1 MGAYEN
7 PPMIQFATSSAGNA
21 WANAAAAAGKNIG
34 DAIIARQ
41 KKLEERLEK
50 ENKQML
56 EIGKKRAALAQEG
69 QKLIDQQLAKMEG
82 LDDALKKAYVN
93 EFRQGW
99 KTFAEVQVATDPAV
113 IERLQPKLAEFESFR
128 ANSNDSLMTAN
139 KLYSQITGDL
149 SEVADKQIAIPGML
163 DQFDPRNNY
172 LMDAAAIENGGIT
185 GKEKREVNF
194 NDKGDTIITYTN
206 AEGVK
211 LPPVNLTNPPTTN
224 KVPKLEE
231 LFQPRVDATGIFV
244 GEGKDRTLSTDYLST
259 DATGKP
265 KMITTTETFVDENG
279 NKKQKIITGP
289 DVNNNDIIETYTTQ
303 IEALGLT
310 DDQKVSI
317 YKNILVDQYKLDSKA
332 LSYNPKGATQLTDPQ
347 QEIFNDAI
355 SKWAGTKA
363 NNDVAAVTKK
373 MGGSERIIN
382 VPKDEL
388 SNSQKNT
395 KFEFTKLIK
404 GEQETLAISNST
416 YFAKDEDGNWN
427 VFTVGSQ
434 LGVPK
439 QRYEKGKANVIDL
452 VSDLPASFNIDKEA
466 LIKQLQLVN

>member
-1 MGAYEN
+1 
-7 PPMIQFATSSAGNA
+7 MIQFATSSAGNA

-56 EIGKKRAALAQEG
+56 EIGKKRATLAQEG

-99 KTFAEVQVATDPAV
+99 KTFTEVQVATDPSRIDA
-113 IERLQPKLAEFESFR
+113 LQPKLKEFESFR

-139 KLYSQITGDL
+139 ELYSQITGDL

-185 GKEKREVNF
+185 GKEKREVSF
-194 NDKGDTIITYTN
+194 NDNGETIITYTN
-206 AEGVK
+206 ADGVK
-211 LPPVNLTNPPTTN
+211 LPTINLTNPPTTN

-231 LFQPRVDATGIFV
+231 LFQPRADATGIFV
-244 GEGKDRTLSTDYLST
+244 GEGKDKTISSDYLPT
-259 DATGKP
+259 DPITQKP

-289 DVNNNDIIETYTTQ
+289 EVRNNDIIQIYTDQ
-303 IEALGLT
+303 VESLGLT

-317 YKNILVDQYKLDSKA
+317 YKNILVDQFQLDPKA
-332 LSYNPKGATQLTDPQ
+332 LSYNPKGATQLDEPQ
-347 QEIFNDAI
+347 QKIFNDAI

-363 NNDVAAVTKK
+363 NNDVASVTKK
-373 MGGSERIIN
+373 LGGSEKIIS
-382 VPKDEL
+382 VPKNEL
-388 SNSQKNT
+388 SNSLKNT

-416 YFAKDEDGNWN
+416 YFAKDESGNWN

-439 QRYEKGKANVIDL
+439 QRYETGKANVIDL
-452 VSDLPASFNIDKEA
+452 VADLPASFNIDKEA

>member
-99 KTFAEVQVATDPAV
+99 KTFTEVQVATDPAV
-113 IERLQPKLAEFESFR
+113 IERLQPQLAKFENFR
-128 ANSNDSLMTAN
+128 ANSNDSLMVAN
-139 KLYSQITGDL
+139 ELYSTLTGDL
-149 SEVADKQIAIPGML
+149 SEVADKQIAIPGMI

-185 GKEKREVNF
+185 GKEKREVSF
-194 NDKGDTIITYTN
+194 NDNGETIITYTN
-206 AEGVK
+206 ADGVK
-211 LPPVNLTNPPTTN
+211 LDPINFSAPPTTN

-231 LFQPRVDATGIFV
+231 LFQPRADATGIFV
-244 GEGKDRTLSTDYLST
+244 GEGKDKSISTDYMAV

-265 KMITTTETFVDENG
+265 KMLYEFEDIESDPSG
-279 NKKQKIITGP
+279 RKRQIIRKGP
-289 DVNNNDIIETYTTQ
+289 EVRNNDIIQIYTDQ
-303 IEALGLT
+303 VESLGLT

-317 YKNILVDQYKLDSKA
+317 YKNILVDQFQLDPEA
-332 LSYNPKGATQLTDPQ
+332 LSYNPKGATQLDEPQ
-347 QEIFNDAI
+347 QKIFNDAI

-363 NNDVAAVTKK
+363 NNDVASVTKK
-373 MGGSERIIN
+373 LGGSETI
-382 VPKDEL
+382 VTYPKKDMSSSTQNAIDGFKLLQSGEITNL
-388 SNSQKNT
+388 GVSGGYISKKGDKYTFYKNT
-395 KFEFTKLIK
+395 TTGPIPVLENASLEESIRMVSNIPQSEVIAVIK
-404 GEQETLAISNST
+404 PE
-416 YFAKDEDGNWN
+416 
-427 VFTVGSQ
+427 
-434 LGVPK
+434 
-439 QRYEKGKANVIDL
+439 
-452 VSDLPASFNIDKEA
+452 
-466 LIKQLQLVN
+466 LQ